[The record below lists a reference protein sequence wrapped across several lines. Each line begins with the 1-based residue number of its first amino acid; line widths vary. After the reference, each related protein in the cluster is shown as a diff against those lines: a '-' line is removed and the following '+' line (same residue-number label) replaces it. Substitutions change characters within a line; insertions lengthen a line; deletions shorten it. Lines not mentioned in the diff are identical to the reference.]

1 MCERQCEINM
11 LAVSSHFLFLLQKL
25 RANKLIYQEIK
36 QLKFISKP
44 TIPAKQKACFSQD
57 KLFTQEENLLQKV
70 EMFPTFSLQTF

>member
-11 LAVSSHFLFLLQKL
+11 LAVSSHFLLLLQKL

-57 KLFTQEENLLQKV
+57 KIAYTGRKFAAK
-70 EMFPTFSLQTF
+70 S